1 MSVLKGMVFMAG
13 ATALPDSDG
22 GLVQSDASLSPFILF
37 SCALVLIHQ
46 ATRKKSD
53 CIIQLQPGF

>member
-1 MSVLKGMVFMAG
+1 MVFMAG
-13 ATALPDSDG
+13 ATALPVSDR

>member
-1 MSVLKGMVFMAG
+1 MSLLKGMIFMAG

-22 GLVQSDASLSPFILF
+22 GLVYSAASLSPFTLF

-46 ATRKKSD
+46 AIRKKFD